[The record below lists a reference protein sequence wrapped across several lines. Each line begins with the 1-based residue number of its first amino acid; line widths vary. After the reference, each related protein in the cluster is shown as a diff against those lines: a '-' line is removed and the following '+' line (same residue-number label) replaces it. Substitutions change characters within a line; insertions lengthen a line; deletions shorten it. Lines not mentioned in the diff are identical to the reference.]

1 TEAAPSERD
10 ANVSAGVYG
19 LSRLYRDRLAHAR
32 GQRKRNTTLVR
43 VLAGARGWST
53 RSAATT
59 TAAKAVTGSSPRRN
73 RSDSSN
79 DIDAMVQLQPASE
92 EQQQRARRLLELA
105 GLGRDDE
112 PMTMMQDDEELD
124 KEGARRRRRKTPERS
139 VSFNRDVHVK
149 RIAERERETGTSR
162 LRSSVGDFFALDHP
176 QQQQQQRLRFVIR
189 ALISLLSLSHACKKT
204 LVAACTR
211 RFLVS
216 FFERLHFHDVV
227 RRARYTRPALII
239 YTYVHFHMRKSTR
252 HRPRSK
258 PQKKKKIKTWRA
270 DVQPMQRDSYIR
282 CIYFVLRGVVRTK
295 CHLIEGLL
303 IRRAAPSNNDRRGL
317 AQAHKCAVL
326 CARTCRHRREKS
338 QLREILYANA
348 LLRLL
353 VCDHLLWK
361 RISSALRYIGRSPS
375 PASVTT
381 ALAGDG
387 VGTFVTFPLR
397 KESART
403 LSREDLAEEAVRVL
417 EQADSVDCV
426 ARSNESRKYA
436 SLPGRGNRKSKERN
450 NSGDTGSYLGHSKP
464 KKKALGRSV
473 SDAADAATAAAS
485 VVRSQPS
492 SRYQARYQGSSSPDR
507 SLPELEEDEPE
518 SQYQRIGQPRR
529 RGPPLQRSSS
539 DLLRKQ
545 QPAAPPLT
553 PIIEASPHPASAERS
568 FRFSSVS
575 PPAPVEPPRVKTI
588 PIYVESENR
597 LYVGEQQRQQQ
608 EDIDVVDGDML
619 HRSSRYDHH
628 PQQQQQQQQ
637 QQQRDDSTIHKMI
650 HRLSNDRSPPPQLT
664 RAMVAPS
671 PGFAHN
677 NNRPFSY
684 TRPSEIPTSDHHH
697 QAQHHALTTSVRPQ
711 SPTDCIYAQ
720 VQMDKKKSA
729 LLNQAQRS
737 HSDSDEGLGLERK
750 DSSREN
756 SPADKEAFHRSSNN
770 GTGGQYR
777 YLDSELQ
784 RHNDINSYKSSSA
797 GNGNNV
803 TTTRFGDSGGADSKN
818 RLDTTTALDRGRADG
833 MADAARRRV
842 NGVDELS
849 SRVVNERPPSLNKSS
864 DLSARRDLLES
875 RIKMFSSKDSSSSSS
890 INKLL
895 SPSGK
900 KLVLEQE
907 AIIVDKPIVPSP
919 VVPAAQPKRY
929 LDTYISETRTNSN
942 GEKYMFEKEMHDENG
957 KVYGFEKITNKVTNN
972 GHSELPLV
980 KPKQGYVL
988 ETRTDKYGDKYI
1000 VETRNYSAEPSS
1012 TLAATATIENGG
1024 GGTKKDEGHS
1034 RHHRGELYQPRA
1046 KKNFEAMRHGGYSK
1060 STQRLNELSSSS
1072 SSPRV
1077 KDAAHRYVTRS
1088 YENLASSSSAAA
1100 DSTRR
1105 PGVLGG
1111 GGRRPKLGALR
1122 EGPLDDYDT
1131 DISQATNSQ
1140 LDSSS
1145 ASKFYSKE
1153 TRTMQHYHRPGRGLH
1168 DDYDSSPPRHHRLVN
1183 SNGYNSS
1190 RYDSDTTTRDSV
1202 VRGGGYHHRKGGVT
1216 SDPDEPKK
1224 PLRRSRNHLDYAHLD
1239 ERSKSAFDE
1248 GPLPPPQRPPR
1259 HNARDHHR
1267 GLGRSSHHN
1276 HHHHHHHHH
1285 HRNDE
1290 VRTETRL
1297 SDSERKDR
1305 LADSGIEN
1313 DYRPTHRA
1321 ESEEDDSFATAQF
1334 LKQERRHTDRS
1345 MPIDKKSQ
1353 QQRNGGG
1360 YDKYVMYY
1368 NDKPPLTGKPPLGPG
1383 LVDASSSSSG
1393 SKSKYEK
1400 KAAKKSGGGGG
1411 TMSKVRE
1418 LFRKKE
1424 KKQVKEDKMCGVG
1437 GLLLKRSGRAAS
1449 TGALTDDEV
1458 TVRYREYR
1466 GDQLRSA
1473 RSARDLESDINER
1486 INGNAASQARAI
1498 ASASPRRFLFLQSFV
1513 SYILYVS
1520 CSARYKACYIMHYYQ
1535 YMYAGT
1541 RSSSSSVKRRTTRQ

>member
-1 TEAAPSERD
+1 MESTC
-10 ANVSAGVYG
+10 NF
-19 LSRLYRDRLAHAR
+19 
-32 GQRKRNTTLVR
+32 TVR
-43 VLAGARGWST
+43 VKEEPSDPSFIENDSEMIDEKPDLKNVQILPFLQENST
-53 RSAATT
+53 HA
-59 TAAKAVTGSSPRRN
+59 
-73 RSDSSN
+73 
-79 DIDAMVQLQPASE
+79 LQ
-92 EQQQRARRLLELA
+92 
-105 GLGRDDE
+105 
-112 PMTMMQDDEELD
+112 
-124 KEGARRRRRKTPERS
+124 
-139 VSFNRDVHVK
+139 
-149 RIAERERETGTSR
+149 
-162 LRSSVGDFFALDHP
+162 
-176 QQQQQQRLRFVIR
+176 
-189 ALISLLSLSHACKKT
+189 
-204 LVAACTR
+204 
-211 RFLVS
+211 
-216 FFERLHFHDVV
+216 
-227 RRARYTRPALII
+227 
-239 YTYVHFHMRKSTR
+239 
-252 HRPRSK
+252 
-258 PQKKKKIKTWRA
+258 
-270 DVQPMQRDSYIR
+270 
-282 CIYFVLRGVVRTK
+282 K
-295 CHLIEGLL
+295 C
-303 IRRAAPSNNDRRGL
+303 
-317 AQAHKCAVL
+317 
-326 CARTCRHRREKS
+326 
-338 QLREILYANA
+338 
-348 LLRLL
+348 
-353 VCDHLLWK
+353 
-361 RISSALRYIGRSPS
+361 RSPS

-397 KESART
+397 KESARA
-403 LSREDLAEEAVRVL
+403 LSREDLAEEAARVL

-426 ARSNESRKYA
+426 ARGGGGISNESPRRYA
-436 SLPGRGNRKSKERN
+436 SLPGRGSRKSKERSN
-450 NSGDTGSYLGHSKP
+450 DDGSYLGHSKP

-473 SDAADAATAAAS
+473 SDASSTERAS
-485 VVRSQPS
+485 VVRSQQQQQQQPS
-492 SRYQARYQGSSSPDR
+492 GRYRARYQGSSSSPDR
-507 SLPELEEDEPE
+507 SLPELEEDDEPE

-545 QPAAPPLT
+545 KQPPPLT
-553 PIIEASPHPASAERS
+553 PIIEASPHPATAERS

-597 LYVGEQQRQQQ
+597 LYVGEKQRQQR
-608 EDIDVVDGDML
+608 EDIDAVDGDML

-628 PQQQQQQQQ
+628 P
-637 QQQRDDSTIHKMI
+637 QRDDSTIHKMI

-684 TRPSEIPTSDHHH
+684 TRPSEIPT
-697 QAQHHALTTSVRPQ
+697 TSVRPQ
-711 SPTDCIYAQ
+711 SPTTLLPSDCIYAQ

-756 SPADKEAFHRSSNN
+756 SPADKEAFHRSSSSSSNNN

-797 GNGNNV
+797 ANNNNNNV
-803 TTTRFGDSGGADSKN
+803 TTTRFGDGGGGGPDS
-818 RLDTTTALDRGRADG
+818 TTTTTTTVLDRGRADG

-875 RIKMFSSKDSSSSSS
+875 RIKMFSSKDNSGSSGM
-890 INKLL
+890 NKLL

-907 AIIVDKPIVPSP
+907 PIIVDKPIVPSP

-942 GEKYMFEKEMHDENG
+942 GEKYIFEKEMHDENG

-972 GHSELPLV
+972 GRAELPLV

-1000 VETRNYSAEPSS
+1000 VETRNYSPEPSS
-1012 TLAATATIENGG
+1012 TLAATATIDNG

-1034 RHHRGELYQPRA
+1034 RHHRSELLYQPRA
-1046 KKNFEAMRHGGYSK
+1046 KKNFEAMRHAGYSK

-1072 SSPRV
+1072 ESPRV
-1077 KDAAHRYVTRS
+1077 KDAAAAHRYVTRS

-1100 DSTRR
+1100 AAADLTRR
-1105 PGVLGG
+1105 PGV

-1145 ASKFYSKE
+1145 AGKFYSKE
-1153 TRTMQHYHRPGRGLH
+1153 TRTMQRYHHRGGRGAGLH
-1168 DDYDSSPPRHHRLVN
+1168 DDYDSSPPRHHRVVDN
-1183 SNGYNSS
+1183 GNGYNSS

-1202 VRGGGYHHRKGGVT
+1202 VRGGYHHRKGGVT

-1239 ERSKSAFDE
+1239 ERSNGAFDG

-1276 HHHHHHHHH
+1276 HHHHHHHQ
-1285 HRNDE
+1285 

-1313 DYRPTHRA
+1313 DYRPTHSSHEADGRHGA
-1321 ESEEDDSFATAQF
+1321 ESEEDDGFVTAQF

-1345 MPIDKKSQ
+1345 MPIDKRSQ
-1353 QQRNGGG
+1353 QQQQRSNNGG

-1368 NDKPPLTGKPPLGPG
+1368 NSDKPPLTGKPPLGPG
-1383 LVDASSSSSG
+1383 LVDVSSG
-1393 SKSKYEK
+1393 GSGKSKYEK
-1400 KAAKKSGGGGG
+1400 KAAKKSGGGVGVGG

-1424 KKQVKEDKMCGVG
+1424 KKQATSKEDKTRGGVG

-1473 RSARDLESDINER
+1473 RSARDLDSEINE
-1486 INGNAASQARAI
+1486 AARVDKNRLQAAPAVLEMDI
-1498 ASASPRRFLFLQSFV
+1498 SPDNRGMKG
-1513 SYILYVS
+1513 
-1520 CSARYKACYIMHYYQ
+1520 C
-1535 YMYAGT
+1535 
-1541 RSSSSSVKRRTTRQ
+1541 

>member
-1 TEAAPSERD
+1 MESTG
-10 ANVSAGVYG
+10 NF
-19 LSRLYRDRLAHAR
+19 
-32 GQRKRNTTLVR
+32 TVR
-43 VLAGARGWST
+43 VKEEPRDPSFIENDSEMIDEKPDLKNFQLSPFPQENST
-53 RSAATT
+53 HALQ
-59 TAAKAVTGSSPRRN
+59 KCIKNHVTKINDDTEIVFECENLKPRMDLLVVQKVDDYSENHFQNVKNRCYDITLNRIKMERKEEVKEEFFDDVAEKLNLNFDCELVEQKKERRITKKLDDQHNLKTNIHMVSSGRIEACEIYGKKFTQKGHLN
-73 RSDSSN
+73 VH
-79 DIDAMVQLQPASE
+79 IDAGHNGDSIHNGVNYTCDVCGKAFAKKPNLRIHIDSVHN
-92 EQQQRARRLLELA
+92 
-105 GLGRDDE
+105 GV
-112 PMTMMQDDEELD
+112 THSCD
-124 KEGARRRRRKTPERS
+124 KCGKSFTQKDSVHNDVKYACDICGKT
-139 VSFNRDVHVK
+139 FVK
-149 RIAERERETGTSR
+149 RQNLRVHIDTSH
-162 LRSSVGDFFALDHP
+162 SGVKYACDKCGKSFTQKG
-176 QQQQQQRLRFVIR
+176 
-189 ALISLLSLSHACKKT
+189 SLK
-204 LVAACTR
+204 
-211 RFLVS
+211 
-216 FFERLHFHDVV
+216 
-227 RRARYTRPALII
+227 
-239 YTYVHFHMRKSTR
+239 R
-252 HRPRSK
+252 H
-258 PQKKKKIKTWRA
+258 IDT
-270 DVQPMQRDSYIR
+270 
-282 CIYFVLRGVVRTK
+282 
-295 CHLIEGLL
+295 
-303 IRRAAPSNNDRRGL
+303 
-317 AQAHKCAVL
+317 AH
-326 CARTCRHRREKS
+326 
-338 QLREILYANA
+338 
-348 LLRLL
+348 
-353 VCDHLLWK
+353 
-361 RISSALRYIGRSPS
+361 IGRSPS

-397 KESART
+397 KESARA
-403 LSREDLAEEAVRVL
+403 LSREDLAEEAARVL

-426 ARSNESRKYA
+426 ARGVNNRESPRKYA
-436 SLPGRGNRKSKERN
+436 SLPGRGSSRKSKERSSN
-450 NSGDTGSYLGHSKP
+450 DGGGDTDGSSSYLGHSKP

-473 SDAADAATAAAS
+473 SDASSTERAAS
-485 VVRSQPS
+485 VVRSQQPS
-492 SRYQARYQGSSSPDR
+492 GRYQPRYQGSNSSPDR
-507 SLPELEEDEPE
+507 SLPELEEDDDDEPE

-545 QPAAPPLT
+545 QQPPLT
-553 PIIEASPHPASAERS
+553 PIIEASPHPATAERS

-575 PPAPVEPPRVKTI
+575 PPAPVEPSPRVKTI

-597 LYVGEQQRQQQ
+597 LYVGDNQRRQE

-628 PQQQQQQQQ
+628 PQQP
-637 QQQRDDSTIHKMI
+637 QRDDSTIHKMI

-684 TRPSEIPTSDHHH
+684 TRPSEI
-697 QAQHHALTTSVRPQ
+697 ATTSVRPQ
-711 SPTDCIYAQ
+711 SPSTTLLPADCIYAQ

-756 SPADKEAFHRSSNN
+756 SPADKEAFHRSSSNN

-797 GNGNNV
+797 NNV
-803 TTTRFGDSGGADSKN
+803 TTTRFGDGGGGADP
-818 RLDTTTALDRGRADG
+818 TTTTTVLDRGRADG

-849 SRVVNERPPSLNKSS
+849 SRVINERPPSLNKSS

-875 RIKMFSSKDSSSSSS
+875 RIKMFSSKDNGSSNV
-890 INKLL
+890 NKLL

-907 AIIVDKPIVPSP
+907 PIIVDKPIVPSP

-942 GEKYMFEKEMHDENG
+942 GEKYIFEKEMHDENG
-957 KVYGFEKITNKVTNN
+957 KVYGFEKITNKVTNNN

-1012 TLAATATIENGG
+1012 TTTATIDN
-1024 GGTKKDEGHS
+1024 GTKKDEGHS
-1034 RHHRGELYQPRA
+1034 RHHRSELYQPRA
-1046 KKNFEAMRHGGYSK
+1046 KKNFEAMRGYSK

-1072 SSPRV
+1072 ESPRV
-1077 KDAAHRYVTRS
+1077 KDGAAHRYVTRS

-1100 DSTRR
+1100 DLTRR
-1105 PGVLGG
+1105 PGVG

-1145 ASKFYSKE
+1145 AASKFYSKE
-1153 TRTMQHYHRPGRGLH
+1153 TRTMQRYHHRAGRGLH
-1168 DDYDSSPPRHHRLVN
+1168 DDYDSSPPRHHRVVN

-1202 VRGGGYHHRKGGVT
+1202 VRGGYHHHRKGVT

-1239 ERSKSAFDE
+1239 ERSNGAFDE
-1248 GPLPPPQRPPR
+1248 GPVPPPQRPPR

-1276 HHHHHHHHH
+1276 HHHQ
-1285 HRNDE
+1285 

-1313 DYRPTHRA
+1313 DYRPTHSSHEADGRHGA
-1321 ESEEDDSFATAQF
+1321 ESEEDDGFVTAQF

-1345 MPIDKKSQ
+1345 MPIDKKSHQ
-1353 QQRNGGG
+1353 QQRVSNGG

-1383 LVDASSSSSG
+1383 LVDAGS

-1400 KAAKKSGGGGG
+1400 KAAKKSGGVGGVGG

-1424 KKQVKEDKMCGVG
+1424 KKQVKEDKTRGGVG

-1473 RSARDLESDINER
+1473 RSARDLDSEINER
-1486 INGNAASQARAI
+1486 QVYRQNHHNPNSCGD
-1498 ASASPRRFLFLQSFV
+1498 QS
-1513 SYILYVS
+1513 
-1520 CSARYKACYIMHYYQ
+1520 KN
-1535 YMYAGT
+1535 
-1541 RSSSSSVKRRTTRQ
+1541 SSSRYADDPH